1 MRIKKQIS
9 LFLIDFADLLHL
21 YSQTFRSCARHEY
34 REMIMK
40 LKNMTKWLRNL
51 IWPEDKILYQK
62 LTSPQYKTR
71 PYYQSDLGEDMI
83 LVSQVIDEYIKP
95 RYLMDCRTKRA
106 VEFMDKA
113 QRLLTVTDDDIDWR
127 SLKRVKDEDAIDV
140 ARYRLFI
147 YPGDI
152 SRYVNGMAKV
162 RWEINPDGRFYCD
175 EDGFGMTG
183 DVEVTLY
190 GVIDRKGKVV
200 KKFTYSR

>member
-1 MRIKKQIS
+1 M
-9 LFLIDFADLLHL
+9 IDFSDLLYL

-34 REMIMK
+34 RETIMK

-51 IWPEDKILYQK
+51 IWPEDKILYQN

-83 LVSQVIDEYIKP
+83 LVSQVICDYIKP

-183 DVEVTLY
+183 DVEINLY

-200 KKFTYSR
+200 KKITYSR

>member
-1 MRIKKQIS
+1 M
-9 LFLIDFADLLHL
+9 IDFADLLYL

-34 REMIMK
+34 RETIMK

-51 IWPEDKILYQK
+51 IWPEDKILYQN

-140 ARYRLFI
+140 ARFRLFV

-152 SRYVNGMAKV
+152 SRYENGMAEV

>member
-9 LFLIDFADLLHL
+9 LFLIDFVDLLYL

-34 REMIMK
+34 RETIMK

-51 IWPEDKILYQK
+51 IWPEDKILYQN

-83 LVSQVIDEYIKP
+83 LVSQVICDYIKP

-140 ARYRLFI
+140 ARFRLFI

-152 SRYVNGMAKV
+152 SRYENGMAEV

-183 DVEVTLY
+183 DVEINLY

>member
-1 MRIKKQIS
+1 M
-9 LFLIDFADLLHL
+9 IDFVDLLYL

-34 REMIMK
+34 REKIMK

-51 IWPEDKILYQK
+51 IWPEDKILYQN

-83 LVSQVIDEYIKP
+83 LVSQVICDYIKP

-140 ARYRLFI
+140 ARYHLFI

-152 SRYVNGMAKV
+152 SRYENGMAEV

-183 DVEVTLY
+183 DVEINLY

>member
-1 MRIKKQIS
+1 M
-9 LFLIDFADLLHL
+9 IDFADLLYL

-34 REMIMK
+34 REKIMK

-51 IWPEDKILYQK
+51 IWPEDKILYQN

-83 LVSQVIDEYIKP
+83 LVSQVICDYIKP

-140 ARYRLFI
+140 ARFRLFI

-152 SRYVNGMAKV
+152 SRYVNGMAEV

-183 DVEVTLY
+183 DVEINLY

>member
-1 MRIKKQIS
+1 
-9 LFLIDFADLLHL
+9 
-21 YSQTFRSCARHEY
+21 
-34 REMIMK
+34 MK

-83 LVSQVIDEYIKP
+83 LVSQVICDYIKP

-140 ARYRLFI
+140 ARFRLFI

-152 SRYVNGMAKV
+152 SRYENGMAKV

-183 DVEVTLY
+183 DVEINLY

>member
-1 MRIKKQIS
+1 M
-9 LFLIDFADLLHL
+9 IDFADLLYL

-34 REMIMK
+34 RETIMK
-40 LKNMTKWLRNL
+40 LQNMTKWLRNL
-51 IWPEDKILYQK
+51 IWPEDKILYQN

-83 LVSQVIDEYIKP
+83 LVSQVICDYIKP

-152 SRYVNGMAKV
+152 SRYENGMAKV

-183 DVEVTLY
+183 DVEINLY

>member
-1 MRIKKQIS
+1 M
-9 LFLIDFADLLHL
+9 IDFADLLYL

-34 REMIMK
+34 RETIMK

-51 IWPEDKILYQK
+51 IWPEDKILYQN

-83 LVSQVIDEYIKP
+83 LVSQVICDYIKP

-127 SLKRVKDEDAIDV
+127 SLKRVKDEDVIDV
-140 ARYRLFI
+140 ARFRLFI

-152 SRYVNGMAKV
+152 SRYENGMAEV

-183 DVEVTLY
+183 DVEINLY

>member
-1 MRIKKQIS
+1 MRIKNKS
-9 LFLIDFADLLHL
+9 RFFLIDFVDLLYL

-34 REMIMK
+34 RETIMK

-51 IWPEDKILYQK
+51 IWPEDKILYQN

-83 LVSQVIDEYIKP
+83 LVSQVICDYIKP

-140 ARYRLFI
+140 ARFRLFI

-152 SRYVNGMAKV
+152 SRYENGMAEV

-183 DVEVTLY
+183 DVEINLY

>member
-1 MRIKKQIS
+1 
-9 LFLIDFADLLHL
+9 
-21 YSQTFRSCARHEY
+21 
-34 REMIMK
+34 
-40 LKNMTKWLRNL
+40 MTKWLRNL
-51 IWPEDKILYQK
+51 IRPEDKILYQK
-62 LTSPQYKTR
+62 LNSPQYKTR
-71 PYYQSDLGEDMI
+71 PYSQSDLGEDMI
-83 LVSQVIDEYIKP
+83 LVSQDICEYIKP

-106 VEFMDKA
+106 VEFMDKS

-127 SLKRVKDEDAIDV
+127 SLECVEEEDAIDV
-140 ARYRLFI
+140 ARYHLFI

-152 SRYVNGMAKV
+152 SRYENGMAEV

-183 DVEVTLY
+183 DVERNLY

>member
-1 MRIKKQIS
+1 MRIKNKS
-9 LFLIDFADLLHL
+9 RFFLIDFVDLLYL

-34 REMIMK
+34 REKIMK

-51 IWPEDKILYQK
+51 IWPEDKILYQN

-83 LVSQVIDEYIKP
+83 LVSQVICDYIKP

-152 SRYVNGMAKV
+152 SRYENGMAEV

-183 DVEVTLY
+183 DVEINLY

>member
-1 MRIKKQIS
+1 M
-9 LFLIDFADLLHL
+9 IDFAELLYL

-34 REMIMK
+34 RETIMK

-51 IWPEDKILYQK
+51 IWPEDKILYQN

-83 LVSQVIDEYIKP
+83 LVSQVICDYIKP

-140 ARYRLFI
+140 AQFRLFI

-152 SRYVNGMAKV
+152 SRYENGMAEV

-183 DVEVTLY
+183 DVEINLY

>member
-1 MRIKKQIS
+1 M
-9 LFLIDFADLLHL
+9 IDFSDLLHL

-71 PYYQSDLGEDMI
+71 PYSQSDLGEDMI
-83 LVSQVIDEYIKP
+83 LVSQDICEYIKP

-106 VEFMDKA
+106 VEFMDKS

-127 SLKRVKDEDAIDV
+127 SLECVEDEDAIDV
-140 ARYRLFI
+140 ARYHLFI

-152 SRYVNGMAKV
+152 SRYENGMAEV

-183 DVEVTLY
+183 DVERTLY
-190 GVIDRKGKVV
+190 GAIDRKGKVV

>member
-1 MRIKKQIS
+1 MRIKNKS
-9 LFLIDFADLLHL
+9 RFFLIDFADLLYL

-34 REMIMK
+34 RETIMK

-51 IWPEDKILYQK
+51 IWPEDKILYQN

-83 LVSQVIDEYIKP
+83 LVSQVICDYIKP

-140 ARYRLFI
+140 ARFRLFI

-152 SRYVNGMAKV
+152 SRYENGMAEV

-183 DVEVTLY
+183 DVEINLY

>member
-1 MRIKKQIS
+1 M
-9 LFLIDFADLLHL
+9 IDFADLLYL
-21 YSQTFRSCARHEY
+21 YSQTFRSYARHEY
-34 REMIMK
+34 RETIMK

-51 IWPEDKILYQK
+51 IWPEDKILYQN

-83 LVSQVIDEYIKP
+83 LVSQVICDYIKP

-140 ARYRLFI
+140 ARFRLFI

-152 SRYVNGMAKV
+152 SRYVNGMAEV

-183 DVEVTLY
+183 DVEINLY

>member
-1 MRIKKQIS
+1 M
-9 LFLIDFADLLHL
+9 IDFADLLHL

>member
-1 MRIKKQIS
+1 M
-9 LFLIDFADLLHL
+9 IDFADLLYL
-21 YSQTFRSCARHEY
+21 YSQTFRSCARHGY
-34 REMIMK
+34 RETIMK

-127 SLKRVKDEDAIDV
+127 SLKRVKDEEAIDV

-152 SRYVNGMAKV
+152 SRYENGMAEV

>member
-1 MRIKKQIS
+1 M
-9 LFLIDFADLLHL
+9 IDFADLLYL

-34 REMIMK
+34 RETIMK

-51 IWPEDKILYQK
+51 IWPEDKILYQN

-140 ARYRLFI
+140 ARFRLFI

-152 SRYVNGMAKV
+152 SRYENGMAKV

>member
-1 MRIKKQIS
+1 M
-9 LFLIDFADLLHL
+9 IDFTDLLYL

-34 REMIMK
+34 RETIMK
-40 LKNMTKWLRNL
+40 LKNMTKWWRNL
-51 IWPEDKILYQK
+51 IRPEDKILYQK

-71 PYYQSDLGEDMI
+71 PYSQSDLGEDMI
-83 LVSQVIDEYIKP
+83 LVSQDICEYIKP

-106 VEFMDKA
+106 VEFMDKS

-127 SLKRVKDEDAIDV
+127 SLECVEDADAIDV
-140 ARYRLFI
+140 ARYHLFM

-152 SRYVNGMAKV
+152 SRYENGMAEV

-183 DVEVTLY
+183 DVERTLY
-190 GVIDRKGKVV
+190 GAIDRKGKVV

>member
-1 MRIKKQIS
+1 M
-9 LFLIDFADLLHL
+9 IDFADLLYL

-34 REMIMK
+34 RETIMK

-51 IWPEDKILYQK
+51 IRPEDKILYQK

-71 PYYQSDLGEDMI
+71 PYSQSDLGEDMI
-83 LVSQVIDEYIKP
+83 LVSQDICEYIKP

-106 VEFMDKA
+106 VEFMDKS

-127 SLKRVKDEDAIDV
+127 SLECVEDEDAIDV
-140 ARYRLFI
+140 ARYHLFI

-152 SRYVNGMAKV
+152 SRYENGMAEV

-183 DVEVTLY
+183 DVERTLY
-190 GVIDRKGKVV
+190 GAIDRKGKVV

>member
-1 MRIKKQIS
+1 MRIKNKS
-9 LFLIDFADLLHL
+9 RFFLIDFVDLLYL

-34 REMIMK
+34 REKIMK

-51 IWPEDKILYQK
+51 IWPEDKILYQN

-83 LVSQVIDEYIKP
+83 LVSQVICDYIKP

-140 ARYRLFI
+140 ARFRLFI

-152 SRYVNGMAKV
+152 SRYENGMAEV

-183 DVEVTLY
+183 DVEINLY

>member
-1 MRIKKQIS
+1 M
-9 LFLIDFADLLHL
+9 IDFTDLLYL

-62 LTSPQYKTR
+62 LTSPQYKTC
-71 PYYQSDLGEDMI
+71 PYCQSDLGEDMI
-83 LVSQVIDEYIKP
+83 LVSQDICEYIKP

-106 VEFMDKA
+106 VEFMDKS

-127 SLKRVKDEDAIDV
+127 SLECVEEEDAIDV
-140 ARYRLFI
+140 ARYHLFI

-152 SRYVNGMAKV
+152 SRYENGMAEV
-162 RWEINPDGRFYCD
+162 RWEINPDGRFYCG

-183 DVEVTLY
+183 DVERNLY

>member
-1 MRIKKQIS
+1 M
-9 LFLIDFADLLHL
+9 IDFADLLYL

-34 REMIMK
+34 RETIMK

-51 IWPEDKILYQK
+51 IWPEDKILYQN

-140 ARYRLFI
+140 ARFRLFV

-152 SRYVNGMAKV
+152 SRYENGMAEV

-183 DVEVTLY
+183 DVEINLY

>member
-1 MRIKKQIS
+1 M
-9 LFLIDFADLLHL
+9 IDFADLLYL

-34 REMIMK
+34 RETIMK

-51 IWPEDKILYQK
+51 IWPEDKILYQN

-95 RYLMDCRTKRA
+95 RYLMDYRTKRA

-140 ARYRLFI
+140 ARFRLFV

-152 SRYVNGMAKV
+152 SRYENGMAEV

>member
-1 MRIKKQIS
+1 M
-9 LFLIDFADLLHL
+9 IDFADLLHL

-34 REMIMK
+34 RETIMK

-51 IWPEDKILYQK
+51 IWPEDKILYQN

-83 LVSQVIDEYIKP
+83 LVSQVICDYIKP

-140 ARYRLFI
+140 ARFRLFI

-183 DVEVTLY
+183 DVEINLY

>member
-9 LFLIDFADLLHL
+9 LFLIDFADLLYL

-34 REMIMK
+34 RETIMK

-51 IWPEDKILYQK
+51 IWPEDKILYQN

-140 ARYRLFI
+140 ARFRLFV

-152 SRYVNGMAKV
+152 SRYENGMAEV

-183 DVEVTLY
+183 DVEINLY

>member
-1 MRIKKQIS
+1 M
-9 LFLIDFADLLHL
+9 IDFVDLLYL

-34 REMIMK
+34 RETIMK

-51 IWPEDKILYQK
+51 IWPEDKILYQN

-83 LVSQVIDEYIKP
+83 LVSQVICDYIKP

-140 ARYRLFI
+140 ARFRLFI

-152 SRYVNGMAKV
+152 SRYENGVAKV

-183 DVEVTLY
+183 DVEINLY

>member
-1 MRIKKQIS
+1 M
-9 LFLIDFADLLHL
+9 IDFTDLLYL

-34 REMIMK
+34 RETIMK
-40 LKNMTKWLRNL
+40 LKNMTKWWRNL
-51 IWPEDKILYQK
+51 IRPEDKILYQK

-71 PYYQSDLGEDMI
+71 PFYQSDLGEDMI
-83 LVSQVIDEYIKP
+83 LVSQDICEYIKP

-106 VEFMDKA
+106 VEFMDKS

-127 SLKRVKDEDAIDV
+127 SLECVEEEDAIDV
-140 ARYRLFI
+140 ARYHLFI

-152 SRYVNGMAKV
+152 SRYENGMAEV

-183 DVEVTLY
+183 DVERTLY
-190 GVIDRKGKVV
+190 GAIDRKGKVV

>member
-1 MRIKKQIS
+1 M
-9 LFLIDFADLLHL
+9 IDFADLLYL

-34 REMIMK
+34 RETIMK

-51 IWPEDKILYQK
+51 IWPEDKILYQN

-83 LVSQVIDEYIKP
+83 LVSQVICDYIKP

-140 ARYRLFI
+140 ARFRLFI

-152 SRYVNGMAKV
+152 SRYVNGMAEV

-183 DVEVTLY
+183 DVEINLY

>member
-1 MRIKKQIS
+1 M
-9 LFLIDFADLLHL
+9 IDFTDLLYL

-34 REMIMK
+34 RETIMK
-40 LKNMTKWLRNL
+40 LKNMTKWWRNL
-51 IWPEDKILYQK
+51 IRPEDKILYQK

-71 PYYQSDLGEDMI
+71 PYSQSDLGEDMI
-83 LVSQVIDEYIKP
+83 LVSQDICEYIKP

-106 VEFMDKA
+106 VEFMDKS

-127 SLKRVKDEDAIDV
+127 SLECVEDEDAIDV
-140 ARYRLFI
+140 ARYHLFI

-152 SRYVNGMAKV
+152 SRYENGMAEV

-183 DVEVTLY
+183 DVERTLY
-190 GVIDRKGKVV
+190 GAIDRKGKVV

>member
-1 MRIKKQIS
+1 M
-9 LFLIDFADLLHL
+9 IDFSDLLYL

-34 REMIMK
+34 RETIMK

-51 IWPEDKILYQK
+51 IWPEDKILYQN

-83 LVSQVIDEYIKP
+83 LVSQVICDYIKP

-183 DVEVTLY
+183 DVEINLY